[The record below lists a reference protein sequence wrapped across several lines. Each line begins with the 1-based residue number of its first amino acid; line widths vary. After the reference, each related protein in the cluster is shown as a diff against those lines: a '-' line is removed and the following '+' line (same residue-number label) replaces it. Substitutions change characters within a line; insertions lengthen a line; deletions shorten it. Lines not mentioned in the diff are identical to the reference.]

1 LEATLIRSVDT
12 ARAMLRLILFVLPL
26 GLDTFAASA
35 ALGATG
41 AQKRERLRISL
52 LLSGFEMAM
61 PIAGLLLGRG
71 LGTALGSAADYVA
84 ILVLGTVGVWMLVSD
99 EEVETRQVAELSK
112 RHGVALLALGVSVSL
127 DELAM
132 GFTIGLIGLSIWF
145 AVILIGL
152 QAFALAQIGLRLGD
166 RLSEQ
171 YRDGAEKLAGLALI
185 GLATLL
191 LVEKVA

>member
-1 LEATLIRSVDT
+1 MEATLIRSVDT

-26 GLDTFAASA
+26 GLDTFAVSA

>member
-1 LEATLIRSVDT
+1 
-12 ARAMLRLILFVLPL
+12 MLRLILFVLPL
-26 GLDTFAASA
+26 GLDTFAVSA

-41 AQKRERLRISL
+41 AQKGERLRISL

-127 DELAM
+127 TSWQWVSRLASSASRS
-132 GFTIGLIGLSIWF
+132 GSP
-145 AVILIGL
+145 
-152 QAFALAQIGLRLGD
+152 
-166 RLSEQ
+166 
-171 YRDGAEKLAGLALI
+171 
-185 GLATLL
+185 
-191 LVEKVA
+191 